1 MNIVKKI
8 SHNLIIK
15 IFFIIIFLNYLYFSI
30 RLTLRENAW
39 IAGDWLINYEAGLL
53 RRGFSG
59 ELILLLTKLTSIKP
73 TYLLILIQLLLFCIF
88 LCLFYSILN
97 KKRLNIFFLFI
108 LFSPVTIS
116 FTFHDPLTV
125 GRKEIIFFLAYL
137 IYLIYFLK
145 DFKNSTKKN
154 IVFYLSGLIFVLIH
168 EIFLFFSTFFIF
180 SKFYHLKICKIK
192 VNITNLFKEIL
203 IIFGSICGVLLL
215 ILYSS
220 NDPNTKELVCNR
232 LLEAGLSSEICKG
245 ALTEIIFS
253 KYLNSYKSFGLTNY
267 ILAYSYLKTYS
278 LAILLFFF
286 PLSCFMFFSKINK
299 KELKIFFSFAIF
311 QLLFLVS
318 IFIVVNDWGRY
329 LNIFFVFILIF
340 VSFFFLKTKKLVLQ
354 NNIYKIILTLFL
366 IAYSITWHMPHCCQ
380 KNLGSGLFNLKDR
393 IIFRLNNP
401 TNYDDKTRDFIKN
414 FIHGP
419 VN

>member
-154 IVFYLSGLIFVLIH
+154 IVFYLSGLIFVLY
-168 EIFLFFSTFFIF
+168 FF
-180 SKFYHLKICKIK
+180 KI
-192 VNITNLFKEIL
+192 LSFKDL
-203 IIFGSICGVLLL
+203 
-215 ILYSS
+215 
-220 NDPNTKELVCNR
+220 
-232 LLEAGLSSEICKG
+232 
-245 ALTEIIFS
+245 
-253 KYLNSYKSFGLTNY
+253 
-267 ILAYSYLKTYS
+267 
-278 LAILLFFF
+278 
-286 PLSCFMFFSKINK
+286 
-299 KELKIFFSFAIF
+299 
-311 QLLFLVS
+311 
-318 IFIVVNDWGRY
+318 
-329 LNIFFVFILIF
+329 
-340 VSFFFLKTKKLVLQ
+340 
-354 NNIYKIILTLFL
+354 
-366 IAYSITWHMPHCCQ
+366 
-380 KNLGSGLFNLKDR
+380 
-393 IIFRLNNP
+393 
-401 TNYDDKTRDFIKN
+401 
-414 FIHGP
+414 
-419 VN
+419 